1 MDQKLNHQPRLTM
14 RVAKGS
20 LIFTMPDGSS
30 ATQIAYDRYVPKSG
44 MSLPANLREAYKT
57 EELLQRP
64 TKKAQVLV
72 DSNALLIPIEE
83 YHEDDN
89 DTLYYHSFPETEGCV
104 VVSNVL
110 AQLNAVALFAVNRD
124 LKALWLTTIIPMCA
138 IRCSCGPCGTTC
150 ASAVWWVTAARLY
163 AYYHDSVLGC
173 SASSATASSSPT
185 VMRRAMPRT

>member
-124 LKALWLTTIIPMCA
+124 LKLVVDDHYPDVRYTLLMRPVWDYLR
-138 IRCSCGPCGTTC
+138 IRSMVGN
-150 ASAVWWVTAARLY
+150 RRKLY
-163 AYYHDSVLGC
+163 AYYHDSVLE
-173 SASSATASSSPT
+173 P
-185 VMRRAMPRT
+185 VQHRAQPLHLLQPL